1 MTTPTSPLDKKTTI
15 EERELTLEER
25 VGRLEFTLE
34 RAYNVLTKQ
43 TTELEMGVAENFNRL
58 QGEVT
63 QAITVLNLSNLQ
75 NIITIR
81 ELVRVLAKSATID
94 EKSLNET
101 ITAELKKAVQE
112 QQEILQKMQD
122 EAMAKAMAGTE
133 KSALEVTTEPA

>member
-122 EAMAKAMAGTE
+122 EALAKAMAGTE